1 MQYKTIE
8 SYQAERPS
16 EVDTTSSK
24 TTVYIRKNIRSV
36 KNAEDD
42 GTHWKMEEAELTQEE
57 YSVMKSAVYEDL
69 RARLDAQD
77 ETQADDFRSSGGPE
91 GRDTGRYPPGTGRDS
106 GGTEQPGRNTCKH
119 FAESDGG
126 SKQ

>member
-42 GTHWKMEEAELTQEE
+42 GTHWKIEEAELTQEE

-77 ETQADDFRSSGGPE
+77 ETQADILLGQAEIQEAQNSQDETLANILLNQME
-91 GRDTGRYPPGTGRDS
+91 GVNN
-106 GGTEQPGRNTCKH
+106 EQTL
-119 FAESDGG
+119 
-126 SKQ
+126 